1 MRILSQEI
9 MRVPNYCKK
18 IVNKYWRPRY
28 KGNSIHLFL
37 TVVIAHV
44 QQVNRYALILFGGL
58 ISTSVLMLRFDS
70 KYAMFTA
77 EFSNV
82 ISNFALNVSLVMF
95 QLITIYAIIWLFN
108 KFRYMLQSMW
118 KDMFY
123 ESRKGSY

>member
-18 IVNKYWRPRY
+18 IVNKYLKPRY
-28 KGNSIHLFL
+28 KGNSIHLFI
-37 TVVIAHV
+37 TVIVAHV
-44 QQVNRYALILFGGL
+44 QQINRYVLILFGGL

-70 KYAMFTA
+70 KYNMFTA

-95 QLITIYAIIWLFN
+95 KLLTVYAIIWLFN
-108 KFRYMLQSMW
+108 KFRHVLQSMW
-118 KDMFY
+118 EDMFY
-123 ESRKGSY
+123 DSRNRSY